1 MNKPSISLA
10 TLLERVES
18 EIETANGRT
27 VRLCR
32 DPNGNYWV
40 VDGAERVMSLQRHSP
55 RECNVAAREFCAQAT
70 RGDVPPVRGQCEGSV
85 RAHREGSAE
94 PGAKTAHA

>member
-1 MNKPSISLA
+1 MNQPTTSLA
-10 TLLERVES
+10 MLLKQVES

-40 VDGAERVMSLQRHSP
+40 VEGAERVMPLSTFAA
-55 RECNVAAREFCAQAT
+55 ECNVAAREFCAQA
-70 RGDVPPVRGQCEGSV
+70 
-85 RAHREGSAE
+85 RAESFRRLAARAKEALARIVKGLQK
-94 PGAKTAHA
+94 PGAKTANA